1 MNESGGYFCGLCC
14 KQSLGEFG
22 NLIRVRPSFWR
33 KQDFLILIMDEYQA
47 TVCRQISHNEVLAKY
62 SPRNRRSRG
71 PMPDA
76 AMFLTRPLREVG
88 DARRVDGDPGS
99 RPAAGVIDDVID
111 PPVHGQVNGH

>member
-1 MNESGGYFCGLCC
+1 
-14 KQSLGEFG
+14 
-22 NLIRVRPSFWR
+22 
-33 KQDFLILIMDEYQA
+33 MDEYQA

-111 PPVHGQVNGH
+111 PAVHGQVDGHQVMEAHVGVDRGLDGAGQPLARD